1 MPLLSDK
8 ANMEYNP
15 DSVFGTSQKLRTI
28 ALKNLE
34 NSAEN
39 ADIANSKRPIDIKD
53 FYEEF
58 LSELVGINA
67 QLLTIDGYTQLLA
80 KKINRWLREPI
91 DEMTP
96 EYRREREIWDNAGD
110 LEAVAWYL
118 QNQKY
123 QGKTNPLDYRYSKM
137 AKEGEGANY
146 VDEKPL
152 VGSYKGSGRGRPKK
166 IVGKYLPRFT
176 DKFTGRPEPNSWV
189 VANVGGEKM
198 TGGSGKGKKG
208 KSSSSNAS
216 TASTASSL
224 SDASS
229 SHFSQPSRRGTRPDD
244 MLGEFGDADSNFG
257 LSTVGT
263 NPSSASSTW
272 ETIASNSNYRGRA
285 GGDPDDDPSDSDGSS
300 DSDSDYSTLTP
311 NTYGDPSE
319 QDAEAIAE
327 DEFDGWENDMEGIIQ
342 NTSFK
347 ANPILFTLTK
357 LIALISKANI
367 LFNARIKK
375 NINYFDRLDV
385 EDMANKI
392 DDLQNKFNFTQFQ
405 IAELYLD
412 NGEALIGAV
421 TSAFDKLYNDVA
433 IAVKSYAQKAQSG
446 GSISGGSLKKLS
458 FQEFYRNCPTKYLL

>member
-15 DSVFGTSQKLRTI
+15 NSIFGTSQKLRTI

-39 ADIANSKRPIDIKD
+39 ADIATSKRPIDIKD

-67 QLLTIDGYTQLLA
+67 QLLTIDGYTLLLA
-80 KKINRWLREPI
+80 KKINRWLAEPI
-91 DEMTP
+91 DEMGP
-96 EYRREREIWDNAGD
+96 EQRRERQIWDNAGD
-110 LEAVAWYL
+110 LEGVAYYL
-118 QNQKY
+118 QQKRY
-123 QGKTNPLDYRYSKM
+123 EGKKNPIQFRESKM
-137 AKEGEGANY
+137 SMEGEGPDY
-146 VDEKPL
+146 VEDRPL
-152 VGSYKGSGRGRPKK
+152 QGSGRGKGKPKK

-176 DKFTGRPEPNSWV
+176 DRFTGRPEPNSWV

-198 TGGSGKGKKG
+198 TGGSGKGKRGRPRKNPPSE
-208 KSSSSNAS
+208 SSSSVS
-216 TASTASSL
+216 DI

-229 SHFSQPSRRGTRPDD
+229 SHFSEPSWRGTRPDD
-244 MLGEFGDADSNFG
+244 MLGEFGDADSDFG

-263 NPSSASSTW
+263 NPSNASSTW
-272 ETIASNSNYRGRA
+272 ETIGSNSTYRGRA
-285 GGDPDDDPSDSDGSS
+285 GGDPSDSEPSDSDS

-311 NTYGDPSE
+311 NTNGDPSE
-319 QDAEAIAE
+319 QDAEALGG

-342 NTSFK
+342 KTSIK
-347 ANPILFTLTK
+347 ANPMLFTMTK

-385 EDMANKI
+385 EDMANKV
-392 DDLQNKFNFTQFQ
+392 DDLQTKFNFTMF
-405 IAELYLD
+405 ELVEIYLD
-412 NGEALIGAV
+412 NGEALVKAV
-421 TSAFDKLYNDVA
+421 INAFDKLYNDVA

-458 FQEFYRNCPTKYLL
+458 FQEFYKNCPTKYLL

>member
-15 DSVFGTSQKLRTI
+15 NSIFGTSQKLRTI

-39 ADIANSKRPIDIKD
+39 ADIATSKRPIDIKD

-67 QLLTIDGYTQLLA
+67 QLLTIEGYTQLIS
-80 KKINRWLREPI
+80 KKVNRWLALPI
-91 DEMTP
+91 DELEP
-96 EYRREREIWDNAGD
+96 EYRREREIWANAGD
-110 LEAVAWYL
+110 LEAVAHYL
-118 QNQKY
+118 QMQRYTGRK
-123 QGKTNPLDYRYSKM
+123 NPLDFRESKM
-137 AKEGEGANY
+137 SKEGEIKNVNG
-146 VDEKPL
+146 EFI
-152 VGSYKGSGRGRPKK
+152 GSGRGRKK

-176 DKFTGRPEPNSWV
+176 DRFTGRPEPNSWV

-198 TGGSGKGKKG
+198 TGGSGKGKRGRPRKNPPSE
-208 KSSSSNAS
+208 SSSSVS
-216 TASTASSL
+216 DI

-229 SHFSQPSRRGTRPDD
+229 SHFSEPSWRGTRPSD
-244 MLGEFGDADSNFG
+244 MLGEFGDADSDFG

-263 NPSSASSTW
+263 NPSNASSTW
-272 ETIASNSNYRGRA
+272 ETIGSNSTYRGRA
-285 GGDPDDDPSDSDGSS
+285 GGDPSDSDPSDSDS
-300 DSDSDYSTLTP
+300 DPDDDSTFNTP
-311 NTYGDPSE
+311 NTDADPSE
-319 QDAEAIAE
+319 IDAEALAE

-342 NTSFK
+342 NTSIK
-347 ANPILFTLTK
+347 ANPVLFTMTK

-392 DDLQNKFNFTQFQ
+392 DDLQTKFNYTNFEVVE
-405 IAELYLD
+405 IYLD
-412 NGEALIGAV
+412 NGEALVNAV
-421 TSAFDKLYNDVA
+421 ASAFDKLYNDVA

-458 FQEFYRNCPTKYLL
+458 FQEFYKNCPTKYLL